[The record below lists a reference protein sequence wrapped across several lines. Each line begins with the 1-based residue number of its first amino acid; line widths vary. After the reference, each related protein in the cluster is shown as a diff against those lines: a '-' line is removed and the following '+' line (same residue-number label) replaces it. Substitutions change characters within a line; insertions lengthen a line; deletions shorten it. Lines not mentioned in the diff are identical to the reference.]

1 VGPAGLEV
9 WVRAGLHAGVSGLPL
24 LAISAHVF
32 GWVGMHTAA
41 AWLVVPLLSVA
52 AAVAVCAPHRSDR
65 AMLA

>member
-1 VGPAGLEV
+1 
-9 WVRAGLHAGVSGLPL
+9 
-24 LAISAHVF
+24 
-32 GWVGMHTAA
+32 MHTAA